1 MQAVW
6 DMLSDQKIWALLGD
20 VERKIDEDVA
30 RLMFIEL
37 FSRLKV
43 VEEEN
48 LALRIALM
56 EEGVLDEELYKVTRD
71 AVREFLCKKDEEKA
85 RESTFFASSG
95 IPFPQWVNFKLYG
108 TFERNNEEA
117 GS

>member
-20 VERKIDEDVA
+20 VEREIDADVT

-48 LALRIALM
+48 LALQVLLL
-56 EEGVLDEELYKVTRD
+56 EEGIVDEELYKVTRD
-71 AVREFLCKKDEEKA
+71 AVRQF
-85 RESTFFASSG
+85 
-95 IPFPQWVNFKLYG
+95 
-108 TFERNNEEA
+108 
-117 GS
+117 

>member
-20 VERKIDEDVA
+20 VEREIDADVT

-48 LALRIALM
+48 LALRVLLL
-56 EEGVLDEELYKVTRD
+56 EEGMVDEELYKVTRD
-71 AVREFLCKKDEEKA
+71 AVRQF
-85 RESTFFASSG
+85 
-95 IPFPQWVNFKLYG
+95 
-108 TFERNNEEA
+108 
-117 GS
+117 